1 MTNPVNL
8 LVIDADEANRNF
20 LAQLLHKKNYQ
31 VRQASSGEEGIRM
44 VREAAPNMVIFD
56 TGLPDLRATDLIER
70 LQHIPVI
77 ANVPCVVLTSH
88 PDPEEMQACLQAG
101 CAEYY
106 VKSGMV
112 MMTLVDAIPRLLTE
126 GRRLRKKREQGYLIV
141 FLSAKGGTGTSS
153 LCANIAMNMAAQNP
167 QAGVAV
173 ADLVLPMGTI
183 APLVGIQDPKINL
196 VSVAGEPD
204 EKINAEYLGNQL
216 PVPPHWLFH
225 LLPGAPD
232 PETSINLNVSHIP
245 NIVNALRQA
254 YDYVLVDLGRSLSRI
269 SLPIIQAADLVVLIL
284 STDLSTVNQTKK
296 LWHYLREQEI
306 HPEPG
311 VCDHQPGGR
320 PRRTDQGGDGKAPGD
335 RDQPDHPVHDGQLY
349 AGQQPE
355 HADQRQVP
363 HRYRHHD
370 PQAGGGGNVAE
381 IGESAVLEFSSDL
394 HIVSILKRLQM
405 GDMCNNPN
413 VYCVLSLNNGSLP
426 LHRFP
431 SRHPI

>member
-1 MTNPVNL
+1 MTAPVNL
-8 LVIDADEANRNF
+8 LVIDAEESNRNF

-44 VREAAPNMVIFD
+44 VREAAPDMVIFD
-56 TGLPDLRATDLIER
+56 TGLPDLKAMDLIER
-70 LQHIPVI
+70 LEHIPGI

-101 CAEYY
+101 CAEYF

-153 LCANIAMNMAAQNP
+153 LCANIAMNMAVQTP

-204 EKINAEYLGNQL
+204 EKINAEYLKSQL

-232 PETSINLNVSHIP
+232 PETSINLNFGHIP
-245 NIVNALRQA
+245 NIVHALRQA
-254 YDYVLVDLGRSLSRI
+254 YDYVLVDLGRSLLRI
-269 SLPIIQAADLVVLIL
+269 SLPVIQAADLVVLIL

-306 HPEPG
+306 HPN
-311 VCDHQPGGR
+311 R
-320 PRRTDQGGDGKAPGD
+320 
-335 RDQPDHPVHDGQLY
+335 LY
-349 AGQQPE
+349 AIINRAVGLE
-355 HADQRQVP
+355 GLTRTETEKLL
-363 HRYRHHD
+363 
-370 PQAGGGGNVAE
+370 E
-381 IGESAVLEFSSDL
+381 IGINLTIPYMMGNFTLANNQNTPISVKFPTDTATM
-394 HIVSILKRLQM
+394 ILKQAAM
-405 GDMCNNPN
+405 EM
-413 VYCVLSLNNGSLP
+413 VQKVAKMQA
-426 LHRFP
+426 
-431 SRHPI
+431 

>member
-1 MTNPVNL
+1 MTTPVTL

-44 VREAAPNMVIFD
+44 IREVAPHMVVFD
-56 TGLPDLRATDLIER
+56 TGLPDLKAMNLIER
-70 LQHIPVI
+70 LQQIPEM

-88 PDPEEMQACLQAG
+88 PDLEEMQTCLQAG

-112 MMTLVDAIPRLLTE
+112 MMTLVDAIPRLLAE
-126 GRRLRKKREQGYLIV
+126 GRRLRKKREQGSLIV

-167 QAGVAV
+167 QTGVVV

-183 APLVGIQDPKINL
+183 APLVGFQDPKINL
-196 VSVAGEPD
+196 VSVAGEPV
-204 EKINAEYLGNQL
+204 EKINVEYLGSQL

-232 PETSINLNVSHIP
+232 PETSINLNVGHIP
-245 NIVNALRQA
+245 NIVSTLRKA
-254 YDYVLVDLGRSLSRI
+254 YDYVVVDLGRSLSRI
-269 SLPIIQAADLVVLIL
+269 SLPIIQAANLVVLIL

-306 HPEPG
+306 HPNQVYAIINRAVGLEG
-311 VCDHQPGGR
+311 L
-320 PRRTDQGGDGKAPGD
+320 TKAETEKT
-335 RDQPDHPVHDGQLY
+335 L
-349 AGQQPE
+349 
-355 HADQRQVP
+355 
-363 HRYRHHD
+363 
-370 PQAGGGGNVAE
+370 E
-381 IGESAVLEFSSDL
+381 IGINLTIPYMMGNFTLANNQNTP
-394 HIVSILKRLQM
+394 VSVKFPTDTVTMILKQAAVEM
-405 GDMCNNPN
+405 SKKVNKPE
-413 VYCVLSLNNGSLP
+413 V
-426 LHRFP
+426 
-431 SRHPI
+431 